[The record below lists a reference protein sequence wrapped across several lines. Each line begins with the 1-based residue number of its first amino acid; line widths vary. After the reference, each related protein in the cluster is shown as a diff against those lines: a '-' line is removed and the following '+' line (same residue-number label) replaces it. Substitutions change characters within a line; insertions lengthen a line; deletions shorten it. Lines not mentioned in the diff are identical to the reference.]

1 MSSAKEMPK
10 LTGVSMARKP
20 EELDTEVPLNKKID
34 DLYKLIEGIET
45 AMFTTRRPDG
55 QLVARPMATQER
67 EPGTDLWFVTDI
79 ESNKMDELAKDPH
92 VSLAYYNVKTWEW
105 VSVSGTVTVS
115 QDRELIRQLY
125 KPDWKAW
132 FGDEGGSRDGG
143 PDDPRFALLLVDAES
158 VVYGKRNKAKP
169 LALFEIV
176 KGMVTGKEPDVSDVR
191 HVSGEELH
199 QASDL
204 ASG

>member
-1 MSSAKEMPK
+1 
-10 LTGVSMARKP
+10 MAREP
-20 EELDTEVPLNKKID
+20 EELDKEVPLEKKIE
-34 DLYKLIEGIET
+34 DLYKLVEGIEI

-55 QLVARPMATQER
+55 QLVTRPMATQER

-79 ESNKMDELAKDPH
+79 GSDKMEDISRDPH
-92 VSLAYYNVKTWEW
+92 VSLAYYNVKTYEW

-143 PDDPRFALLLVDAES
+143 PNDPRLALLLVDATS
-158 VVYGKRNKAKP
+158 VLYGKKNKWKP
-169 LALFEIV
+169 LALFEV
-176 KGMVTGKEPDVSDVR
+176 VRGMITGKEPDVSDVR
-191 HVSGEELH
+191 LVSDQELRRATDSE
-199 QASDL
+199 ASR
-204 ASG
+204 